1 MIDQFPILKEYT
13 YLNTANHGLLSQDI
27 VDYRASLDLKMR
39 DQASLFTNNRNVFI
53 EEVRNTVANFMDADP
68 DFTAVIPNFSTA
80 FNTLINGFDSASS
93 FLLLKDDYPSVNNPV
108 EARGFKTHHV
118 VIDEQMEQNIIAVCE
133 KEQPDFFCFSMVQ
146 YISGIKMDLDF
157 LNDLKKRFPKTTLI
171 ADFTQYVGFEEFR
184 FRESGIDIII
194 ASCYKWL
201 HAGDGNG
208 FLCMK
213 EEVQETIFPIEKL
226 DGNANSG
233 IKSNVNFISAFE
245 PGHQDMMAFGTLQ
258 QAIIKAHELGW
269 ETISEPVKELALKA
283 KLAFQERGL
292 LSTVVCARKNHSSI
306 FNIKGD
312 QELYDKLLQHNIIT
326 SLRGDGLRI
335 SFSYFNTEEDL
346 IKLLEVLDL

>member
-53 EEVRNTVANFMDADP
+53 DEVRHTIANFMDADA

-80 FNTLINGFDSASS
+80 FNTLINSIDATSS
-93 FLLLKDDYPSVNNPV
+93 FLLLKEDYPSINNPV

-118 VIDEQMEQNIIAVCE
+118 GIDEQMEQNIRAVCE

-157 LNDLKKRFPKTTLI
+157 LNDLKKRFPKIILI

-184 FRESGIDIII
+184 FRESGIDTII

-208 FLCMK
+208 FICMK
-213 EEVQETIFPIEKL
+213 EEVQEVIFPIKNL
-226 DGNANSG
+226 HGNANSG
-233 IKSNVNFISAFE
+233 IKSNVNFISTFE

-258 QAIIKAHELGW
+258 QAIIKVHELGW
-269 ETISEPVKELALKA
+269 KTMSEPVKKLALKA
-283 KLAFQERGL
+283 KLAFQEREL

-312 QELYDKLLQHNIIT
+312 QELYDKLLEHKIVT

-346 IKLLEVLDL
+346 IKLLNVLDL